1 MDSKHSVVVEY
12 TGQLEDGLDMEC
24 KPAHWIDVGSNS
36 LNIMSLDKL
45 LLQINLDTGS
55 EPTN

>member
-1 MDSKHSVVVEY
+1 MDSKRSVVVEY
-12 TGQLEDGLDMEC
+12 TDQLEDGLDTEC
-24 KPAHWIDVGSNS
+24 KPGHWIDVGSNS
-36 LNIMSLDKL
+36 LNILSLDKL

>member
-1 MDSKHSVVVEY
+1 MDSKRSVVVEY
-12 TGQLEDGLDMEC
+12 TDQLEVGLDTEC
-24 KPAHWIDVGSNS
+24 KPGHWIDVGSNS